1 MLIDARDLPAGTVLQ
16 TDVCIVGA
24 GAAGITMARRLSGR
38 GRRVLLLESGGFEA
52 DPATSAL
59 ASGDLVGEP
68 MGFFGAQPPL
78 ETMRLRYFGG
88 STNHWGGWCHPLER
102 HDFERREHVP
112 DSGWPFDLAHL
123 EPFYEEA
130 QRVCQ
135 LGVYRYDLAWW
146 GEQGAGEAVLET
158 DRLGTTVMQ
167 LSPPTRFGEVYRDE
181 LVAATDVEVCL
192 WANVVDL
199 DLEGDRV
206 TAAEVV
212 VLDGDPFRVEATTF
226 VLATGGVDV
235 PRLLLACTR
244 DRPAG
249 IGNHND
255 LVGRYFADH
264 PHLNCRVALNATGHD
279 LRLYAVVGT
288 ELDDPDIPAPAATS
302 AAVIAQPE
310 VAAAEGLPG
319 FGALFN
325 GMAPEDEAE
334 VTSDDVGGLAAAIAG
349 GMPTTVGML
358 AVRAEQRPNRDS
370 RVRLGRGRDATG
382 LRVAEVDWRLG
393 ADDRAGF
400 ARIVDLVAD
409 EWGRAGLGR
418 VKTAEEGELVAD
430 RTVDIGCH
438 HMGTARMHTDENHG
452 VVDPDCRVYGTANL
466 YVAGSAVFPTYG
478 WVNPTLTI
486 VALAVRLADHLA
498 QGAGT

>member
-1 MLIDARDLPAGTVLQ
+1 
-16 TDVCIVGA
+16 
-24 GAAGITMARRLSGR
+24 
-38 GRRVLLLESGGFEA
+38 
-52 DPATSAL
+52 
-59 ASGDLVGEP
+59 
-68 MGFFGAQPPL
+68 
-78 ETMRLRYFGG
+78 
-88 STNHWGGWCHPLER
+88 
-102 HDFERREHVP
+102 
-112 DSGWPFDLAHL
+112 
-123 EPFYEEA
+123 
-130 QRVCQ
+130 
-135 LGVYRYDLAWW
+135 
-146 GEQGAGEAVLET
+146 
-158 DRLGTTVMQ
+158 
-167 LSPPTRFGEVYRDE
+167 
-181 LVAATDVEVCL
+181 
-192 WANVVDL
+192 
-199 DLEGDRV
+199 
-206 TAAEVV
+206 
-212 VLDGDPFRVEATTF
+212 
-226 VLATGGVDV
+226 
-235 PRLLLACTR
+235 
-244 DRPAG
+244 
-249 IGNHND
+249 
-255 LVGRYFADH
+255 
-264 PHLNCRVALNATGHD
+264 
-279 LRLYAVVGT
+279 
-288 ELDDPDIPAPAATS
+288 
-302 AAVIAQPE
+302 VIALPE
-310 VAAAEGLPG
+310 VAAAEELPG

-349 GMPTTVGML
+349 GRPTTVGML